1 VGFRGV
7 PLPITPQHLR
17 GAFRTITVIVI
28 FDLDPS
34 TKNLNCQA
42 IDCSNQLIE
51 YLFSMSDRKAGQYRR
66 VVSGFDAE
74 GKSVISDDRVID
86 CVAMD
91 EAKTHF
97 LSTVWTT
104 AESPADVLEPID
116 GATRKLPGRGIH
128 SPGGTLVRFHE
139 FQSHGGPTYHSNLR

>member
-1 VGFRGV
+1 
-7 PLPITPQHLR
+7 
-17 GAFRTITVIVI
+17 
-28 FDLDPS
+28 
-34 TKNLNCQA
+34 
-42 IDCSNQLIE
+42 
-51 YLFSMSDRKAGQYRR
+51 MSDIKAGQYRR

-139 FQSHGGPTYHSNLR
+139 FQSHGGPTYHSKLR